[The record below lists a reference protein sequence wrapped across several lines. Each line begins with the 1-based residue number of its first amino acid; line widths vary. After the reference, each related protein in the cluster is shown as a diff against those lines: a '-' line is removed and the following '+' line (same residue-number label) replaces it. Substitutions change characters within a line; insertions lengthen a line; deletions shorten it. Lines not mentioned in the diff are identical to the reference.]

1 LPIYEYRCLQ
11 CGRISSHLVLSPS
24 SFDPFCKYCNSKDVK
39 KVISR
44 VNVRLSE
51 ETRLERALDPSLLG
65 AVEDSNLKS
74 IKRAMEKMGSIVG
87 DEVEGNFNEMVEEAV
102 EEASSIDSDKNSS
115 CTNDTCDL

>member
-1 LPIYEYRCLQ
+1 MPIYEYRCLQ
-11 CGRISSHLVLSPS
+11 CGRISSHLVLSLS

-65 AVEDSNLKS
+65 AVEDSDPKT

-87 DEVEGNFNEMVEEAV
+87 DEIEGNFNEVVEEAV
-102 EEASSIDSDKNSS
+102 EESCIVDDKNSS